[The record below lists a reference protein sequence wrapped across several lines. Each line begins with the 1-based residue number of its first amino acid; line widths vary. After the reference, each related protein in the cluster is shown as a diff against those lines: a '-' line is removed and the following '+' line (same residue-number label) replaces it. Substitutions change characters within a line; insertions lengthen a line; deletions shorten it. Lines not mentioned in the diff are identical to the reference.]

1 MTDIKV
7 QIYLTYTKSVI
18 DGVKPDRPMTVRGKT
33 SASKV
38 RDIIDTNTIPDI
50 AKVVVRTFVFNHIEI
65 YQTYFTIGIPVLNY
79 LKSFVYN
86 TYAARSSKSNDHVI

>member
-7 QIYLTYTKSVI
+7 QIDLTNTKSI
-18 DGVKPDRPMTVRGKT
+18 KDGAKPGRPMTVRGKT

-50 AKVVVRTFVFNHIEI
+50 AKVVVQDI
-65 YQTYFTIGIPVLNY
+65 YFQ
-79 LKSFVYN
+79 S
-86 TYAARSSKSNDHVI
+86 H

>member
-7 QIYLTYTKSVI
+7 QIDLSYTKSI
-18 DGVKPDRPMTVRGKT
+18 KDGAKSGRPMTVRGKT
-33 SASKV
+33 NASTV

-50 AKVVVRTFVFNHIEI
+50 AKVVVRTFIFNHIEI

-86 TYAARSSKSNDHVI
+86 TYAARTQKSNDHVI